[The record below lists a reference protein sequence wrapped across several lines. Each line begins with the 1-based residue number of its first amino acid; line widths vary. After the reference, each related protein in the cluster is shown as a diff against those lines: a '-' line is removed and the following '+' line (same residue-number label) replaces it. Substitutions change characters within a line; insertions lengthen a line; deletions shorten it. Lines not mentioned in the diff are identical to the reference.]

1 MRKTGD
7 AVREFQSKA
16 TREKHRSIMQQDNLS
31 PTSSQINVY
40 QTTQQ
45 DFQASMTTN
54 NQNAADTLSDFMN
67 GVNIA
72 RVKPIA

>member
-16 TREKHRSIMQQDNLS
+16 TREKHRSIMQPDTLS
-31 PTSSQINVY
+31 PTNSQNVY

-45 DFQASMTTN
+45 DFTTTMN
-54 NQNAADTLSDFMN
+54 NQNVDTLSDFMN

-72 RVKPIA
+72 QVKPIA

>member
-16 TREKHRSIMQQDNLS
+16 TREKHRSIMQPDTLS
-31 PTSSQINVY
+31 PTSSQNVY

-45 DFQASMTTN
+45 DFTATMN
-54 NQNAADTLSDFMN
+54 NQNVDTLSDFMN

-72 RVKPIA
+72 QVKPIA